1 MRDNYHKFKAKDI
14 RNFMYNDY
22 LKFLKDV
29 VSKTIDLNKYADLQF
44 GGDFA
49 LEDCLDT
56 LIKFNSFWPVEYQ
69 KDIDF
74 KPLFKII
81 LEDHFGNEDL
91 SN

>member
-1 MRDNYHKFKAKDI
+1 MKEKYHKFKAKDI
-14 RNFMYNDY
+14 KNFMYNDY

-29 VSKTIDLNKYADLQF
+29 VSQTIDLKKYADLQF
-44 GGDFA
+44 GDDSA

-81 LEDHFGNEDL
+81 LEDNFSGKA
-91 SN
+91 